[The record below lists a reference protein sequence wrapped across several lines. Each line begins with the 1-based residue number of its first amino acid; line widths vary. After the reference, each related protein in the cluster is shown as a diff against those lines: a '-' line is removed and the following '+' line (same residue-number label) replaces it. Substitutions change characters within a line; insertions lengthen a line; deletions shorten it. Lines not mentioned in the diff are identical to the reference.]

1 MSVGRRRFIQ
11 TAAAVGFG
19 AAGWSGTPAAAA
31 AGAGATPASSKARG
45 PLGLPADWR
54 AQRKFDVHN
63 HVFLSGRR
71 GSADWTDVDN
81 LIEAAG
87 VLGIERLYCSRPITA
102 GVMANIEAVREVNDT
117 VIAAIRTL
125 VAAGHVNLVE
135 TLAERVAAQCLAQQG
150 VLWTKVRVE
159 KLDIAPD
166 AAAVG
171 VEIFRKNA

>member
-1 MSVGRRRFIQ
+1 MSELPTRIVLIRDLVLKVAIGVFEHERTATQRVRF
-11 TAAAVGFG
+11 
-19 AAGWSGTPAAAA
+19 
-31 AGAGATPASSKARG
+31 
-45 PLGLPADWR
+45 
-54 AQRKFDVHN
+54 
-63 HVFLSGRR
+63 
-71 GSADWTDVDN
+71 
-81 LIEAAG
+81 
-87 VLGIERLYCSRPITA
+87 
-102 GVMANIEAVREVNDT
+102 NIELGVPDVSPQHDSIQEVVRYDT
-117 VIAAIRTL
+117 IIAAIRTL